1 MTGGKLRKMRKT
13 FGLSAAAMGRALGYA
28 GSNANIAA
36 HLRQLERGAR
46 PIPAAVGK
54 LAEMFWREGIPST
67 ELDPRRRAG
76 LI

>member
-1 MTGGKLRKMRKT
+1 MTGGKLREIRKT
-13 FGLSAAAMGRALGYA
+13 FGLSAAAMGRALSYS

-54 LAEMFWREGIPST
+54 VAEMFWREGIPST
-67 ELDPRRRAG
+67 ELDPRRVTPV
-76 LI
+76 